1 MAVIPVREGV
11 KALSEGL
18 PAPTL
23 TRHSWRGK
31 GRAWVEVRGL
41 DGPDGAELGRL
52 VVDTVRA
59 RSGVKSVSVNRPL
72 SRIVV
77 TLNHDQIS
85 LRDLC
90 RDVDEAEKRWRAS
103 SSVDPRRSDTRP
115 KPLPGDGL
123 LLATNALGVGA
134 TAVGVSAAVAGRMLR
149 WPRLFSGVE
158 AMVVAVD
165 YQPRLRRLLEDRIG
179 HSATD
184 AALSVAMVTAH
195 VLELSPASLAVDL
208 AMETLKAA
216 EYQAEA
222 QAWRRHEPALA
233 RHAEHPEV
241 HPPSRPVPPPEGPVE
256 QHARRSAWVQ
266 VLGTAAAGAFTRN
279 PEMAATATLVT
290 TPKATRTT
298 RESFAAALGQ
308 GLAERHAVLA
318 LHPEKLRWLD
328 RVDALLVDPRVLCT
342 NTLRVVR
349 VRGADEDELSP
360 AWNRAQLLLEKKGLR
375 VGWHPVPGLSGK
387 GSARRRSADRPDAR
401 PARLGGAGRG
411 ASGRPGIDL
420 RRRRR
425 SRRIAAR
432 FRRAEAIAEG
442 IHRHCAHRG
451 ADRSAAIGPHR
462 RGRVFGCCTS
472 TFVGRC
478 RAGRDAQFR
487 RGAAALDG
495 RSDPE
500 RPRRRVA
507 AAARRSG
514 GQIGEPTWDR
524 DRNRR
529 DGIGRAADGARRAR
543 ARAGPGDDR
552 RGRRSAVGLSDG
564 PPGAA
569 HTGPAAGADP
579 RVARHVDRAGPQDV
593 AATGRRADGGAAARH
608 RHPGNGNRPPRCR
621 ADRAPAAGGVAIR

>member
-52 VVDTVRA
+52 VVDAVRA

-77 TLNHDQIS
+77 TLNNDQIS

-103 SSVDPRRSDTRP
+103 GSVDPRRSDTRP
-115 KPLPGDGL
+115 KALPGDGL

-134 TAVGVSAAVAGRMLR
+134 TAVGMSAAVAGRVLR
-149 WPRLFSGVE
+149 WPRLFAG
-158 AMVVAVD
+158 D

-184 AALSVAMVTAH
+184 AVLSVAMVTAH

-233 RHAEHPEV
+233 RHAEHLEV

-266 VLGTAAAGAFTRN
+266 VFGTAAVGAFTRN

-308 GLAERHAVLA
+308 GLADQHAVLV
-318 LHPEKLRWLD
+318 LHPEILRWLD
-328 RVDALLVDPRVLCT
+328 RVDALL
-342 NTLRVVR
+342 
-349 VRGADEDELSP
+349 A
-360 AWNRAQLLLEKKGLR
+360 K
-375 VGWHPVPGLSGK
+375 SG
-387 GSARRRSADRPDAR
+387 
-401 PARLGGAGRG
+401 
-411 ASGRPGIDL
+411 
-420 RRRRR
+420 
-425 SRRIAAR
+425 
-432 FRRAEAIAEG
+432 
-442 IHRHCAHRG
+442 
-451 ADRSAAIGPHR
+451 
-462 RGRVFGCCTS
+462 
-472 TFVGRC
+472 
-478 RAGRDAQFR
+478 
-487 RGAAALDG
+487 
-495 RSDPE
+495 PE
-500 RPRRRVA
+500 
-507 AAARRSG
+507 
-514 GQIGEPTWDR
+514 
-524 DRNRR
+524 
-529 DGIGRAADGARRAR
+529 
-543 ARAGPGDDR
+543 
-552 RGRRSAVGLSDG
+552 
-564 PPGAA
+564 PP
-569 HTGPAAGADP
+569 
-579 RVARHVDRAGPQDV
+579 Q
-593 AATGRRADGGAAARH
+593 
-608 RHPGNGNRPPRCR
+608 
-621 ADRAPAAGGVAIR
+621 